1 MLAAKLL
8 AGRRDGSRLQSV
20 GMKTAAWILA
30 AAAIF
35 VVAVG
40 LGAWWVKG
48 HLFSCGDA
56 EASEIL
62 HSLPGAAGLD
72 VDRNVSGD
80 CHLEYET
87 SERME
92 EFIPALAAYLEARGW
107 KVTSEREIP
116 TNVVSARRGRWQV
129 SVEYEGDAPPPGG
142 VVLVD
147 ASVYEVDN

>member
-1 MLAAKLL
+1 
-8 AGRRDGSRLQSV
+8 
-20 GMKTAAWILA
+20 MKTAVWILA

-56 EASEIL
+56 EAAEIL
-62 HSLPGAAGLD
+62 HSLPGAAGFD
-72 VDRNVSGD
+72 VDSDVSGD

-87 SERME
+87 SEPME
-92 EFIPALAAYLEARGW
+92 EFIPALAAHLEARGW

-116 TNVVSARRGRWQV
+116 TNVVRARRGRGRSLWSTEAMHHRQAE
-129 SVEYEGDAPPPGG
+129 SSSSTRPSTRSITD
-142 VVLVD
+142 L
-147 ASVYEVDN
+147 

>member
-1 MLAAKLL
+1 
-8 AGRRDGSRLQSV
+8 
-20 GMKTAAWILA
+20 MKTAAWILA

-48 HLFSCGDA
+48 HLFSCGDG
-56 EASEIL
+56 EAAEIL

-72 VDRNVSGD
+72 VDRNISGD
-80 CHLEYET
+80 CYLEYET

-92 EFIPALAAYLEARGW
+92 EFIPALAAHLEARGW

-116 TNVVSARRGRWQV
+116 TNVVRARRGRWQV
-129 SVEYEGDAPPPGG
+129 SVEYGGDAPPPGD
-142 VVLVD
+142 VVIVE

>member
-1 MLAAKLL
+1 
-8 AGRRDGSRLQSV
+8 
-20 GMKTAAWILA
+20 MKTAAWILA
-30 AAAIF
+30 AAAI
-35 VVAVG
+35 VAVG

-48 HLFSCGDA
+48 HVFGCDG
-56 EASEIL
+56 EAAEIL

-72 VDRNVSGD
+72 VDRNISGD
-80 CHLEYET
+80 CYLEYET

-92 EFIPALAAYLEARGW
+92 EFIPALAAHLEAGGW

-116 TNVVSARRGRWQV
+116 TNVVRARRGRWQL
-129 SVEYEGDAPPPGG
+129 SVEYGGNAPPPGG

>member
-1 MLAAKLL
+1 
-8 AGRRDGSRLQSV
+8 
-20 GMKTAAWILA
+20 MKTAVWILA

-40 LGAWWVKG
+40 FGAWWVKG

-56 EASEIL
+56 EAAEIL
-62 HSLPGAAGLD
+62 HSLPGAAGFD
-72 VDRNVSGD
+72 VDSDVSGD

-87 SERME
+87 SEPME
-92 EFIPALAAYLEARGW
+92 EFIPALAAHLEARGW

-116 TNVVSARRGRWQV
+116 TNVVRARRGGWQV

-147 ASVYEVDN
+147 ASVYAVDN